1 MLGSIVPK
9 WKIDNLESGDV
20 KMNKEQVDLL
30 GEYIK
35 VGTQSVILMEKMP
48 ENVIKRGAV
57 VLESDCSKAEL
68 MGHYE
73 NLEFIAP
80 DWYNKL
86 VESSKLHIPVLIIKD
101 INKISEEE
109 QRKFIELF
117 KYRKVYV
124 HKLPE
129 NCMIFATYSDLE
141 KRPIQKELYS
151 FMIHI

>member
-1 MLGSIVPK
+1 
-9 WKIDNLESGDV
+9 
-20 KMNKEQVDLL
+20 MNKEQVYLL

-35 VGTQSVILMEKMP
+35 AGTSTILIEEIP
-48 ENVIKRGAV
+48 ENAIKKGAV
-57 VLESDCSKAEL
+57 VLEADCSKAEL

-80 DWYNKL
+80 EWYKKL
-86 VESSKLHIPVLIIKD
+86 MDSSKEHTPVLIIKD
-101 INKISEEE
+101 INKIPEEE

-129 NCMIFATYSDLE
+129 NCMIFATYSNLE
-141 KRPIQKELYS
+141 ERPIQEELYS
-151 FMIHI
+151 FMVHI

>member
-1 MLGSIVPK
+1 
-9 WKIDNLESGDV
+9 
-20 KMNKEQVDLL
+20 MNREQVDLL

-35 VGTQSVILMEKMP
+35 AGNSIILMENIP
-48 ENVIKRGAV
+48 DTLIKKGAV
-57 VLESDCSKAEL
+57 VLESDCSKSEL

-80 DWYNKL
+80 EWYNRLIETAK
-86 VESSKLHIPVLIIKD
+86 EHTPVLIIKD

-117 KYRKVYV
+117 KYKKIYV
-124 HKLPE
+124 HKLPQ
-129 NCMIFATYSDLE
+129 NCIIFVSYVNTAE
-141 KRPIQKELYS
+141 KTIEKELYS

>member
-1 MLGSIVPK
+1 
-9 WKIDNLESGDV
+9 
-20 KMNKEQVDLL
+20 MNKEQVDLL

-35 VGTQSVILMEKMP
+35 AGTSAILIEEIP
-48 ENVIKRGAV
+48 ENAIKKGTV
-57 VLESDCSKAEL
+57 VLEADCSKAEL

-80 DWYNKL
+80 EWYKKL
-86 VESSKLHIPVLIIKD
+86 MDSSKQHTPVLIIKD
-101 INKISEEE
+101 INKIPEEE

-129 NCMIFATYSDLE
+129 NCMIFATYSNLE
-141 KRPIQKELYS
+141 ERPIQEELYS
-151 FMIHI
+151 FMVHI

>member
-1 MLGSIVPK
+1 
-9 WKIDNLESGDV
+9 
-20 KMNKEQVDLL
+20 MNKEQVDLL

-35 VGTQSVILMEKMP
+35 AGTSAILIEEIP
-48 ENVIKRGAV
+48 ENVIKKGAV
-57 VLESDCSKAEL
+57 VLEADCSKAEL

-80 DWYNKL
+80 EWYKKL
-86 VESSKLHIPVLIIKD
+86 MDSSKEHTPVLIIKD
-101 INKISEEE
+101 INKIPEEE

-129 NCMIFATYSDLE
+129 NCMIFATYSNLE
-141 KRPIQKELYS
+141 ERPIQEELYS
-151 FMIHI
+151 FMVHI